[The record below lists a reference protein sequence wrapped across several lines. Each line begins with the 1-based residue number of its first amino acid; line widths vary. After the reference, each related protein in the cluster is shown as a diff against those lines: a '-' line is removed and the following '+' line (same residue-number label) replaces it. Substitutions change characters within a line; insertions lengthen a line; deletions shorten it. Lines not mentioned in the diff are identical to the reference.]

1 METAQT
7 TTTAAVITTSITI
20 LVSLTYDGHV
30 AWNKMLRYGH
40 TIHCIHVIVVKSDVM
55 LSVPIPAKNTA
66 ELLMMTSDMIVYKA
80 EFLSAPKN
88 DNGIK
93 EYFLSIQK

>member
-1 METAQT
+1 M
-7 TTTAAVITTSITI
+7 
-20 LVSLTYDGHV
+20 D
-30 AWNKMLRYGH
+30 MLSGIRCYV
-40 TIHCIHVIVVKSDVM
+40 TCIQYIACYCKSDVM

-66 ELLMMTSDMIVYKA
+66 ELLMMTSDMIVYRV
-80 EFLSAPKN
+80 EFVSAPKN